1 MLRTPESRI
10 GIESSCQ
17 LTFQDLHHP
26 NYLHLCFCNFHYW
39 MNAYFVDKIINHMGQ
54 RLMCSAVPLGTGMRM
69 RMMMMMMIPSK
80 SKKLWM
86 LLKISVHFLRVCWRS
101 KNLVMEVV
109 QLHVAGSCIREDV
122 WSAYRKHHL
131 FLLFF
136 GEEWS
141 VEHFIDTVDMA
152 YDDCCLVAC
161 DTCRLVDEYSCVRGS
176 SQISMLVPIL
186 HNTTTQNTAI
196 VECDCENLRY
206 HMALSY

>member
-1 MLRTPESRI
+1 M
-10 GIESSCQ
+10 
-17 LTFQDLHHP
+17 
-26 NYLHLCFCNFHYW
+26 
-39 MNAYFVDKIINHMGQ
+39 KNHMDQ

-69 RMMMMMMIPSK
+69 RMMMMMIPSK

-86 LLKISVHFLRVCWRS
+86 LLKISVHFLRVCWRP

-122 WSAYRKHHL
+122 WSAYRKHYL

-141 VEHFIDTVDMA
+141 DEHFVGTVDMA
-152 YDDCCLVAC
+152 YDDCCLLAC
-161 DTCRLVDEYSCVRGS
+161 DMCCLVDGYSCIRGS

-186 HNTTTQNTAI
+186 HSTTSQNTELLTVWLWEPQISHGFIILVATWVNMYCWCAYDVI
-196 VECDCENLRY
+196 
-206 HMALSY
+206 